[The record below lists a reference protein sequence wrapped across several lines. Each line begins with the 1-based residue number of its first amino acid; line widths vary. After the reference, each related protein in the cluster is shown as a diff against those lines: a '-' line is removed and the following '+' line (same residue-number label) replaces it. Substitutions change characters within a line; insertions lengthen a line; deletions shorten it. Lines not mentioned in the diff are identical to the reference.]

1 MKEETSVVQEFVD
14 GLDEVEFKELC
25 GIVDAKRKEGEDELD
40 AKDFEKDVCPDCGK
54 EPCEC

>member
-1 MKEETSVVQEFVD
+1 MKETSAVQEFVD

-40 AKDFEKDVCPDCGK
+40 AKDFEKDTCPDCGK
-54 EPCEC
+54 EPCDC